1 MAIIVNTN
9 VSSLKTQKNLTLAT
23 NSLNTS
29 LERMSTGL
37 RINSAADDAAGMFV
51 ATNLE
56 TQIRGSKVAE
66 SNVATGVNM
75 LKTVEGNLDVVNDN
89 LLRVRDLCVQGANGI
104 YDAASMKAMSDEIN
118 ARLAELTRI
127 SNSAVFNGKKLLDG
141 TMGAVRL
148 QVGANGTDNDKVEV
162 AATVFAKV
170 DGATLAGGSA
180 TPAFT
185 TTAEAATLLGQIDT
199 AITGIATRKA
209 AIGAI
214 ENRLSSAQDALVTTV
229 ENASAAKSTIMDAD
243 IAAESA
249 DYTRAQILQQT
260 SSTLLVQANQL
271 PSLAINLIR

>member
-9 VSSLKTQKNLTLAT
+9 ISSLKTQKNLTLAT

-148 QVGANGTDNDKVEV
+148 QVGANGTDNDKVDV

-170 DGATLAGGSA
+170 DGATLAGSA

-185 TTAEAATLLGQIDT
+185 TTAEAATLLGTIDT

>member
-9 VSSLKTQKNLTLAT
+9 LSSLKTQKNLTHAT
-23 NSLNTS
+23 NALNTS

-127 SNSAVFNGKKLLDG
+127 SNSAEFNGKKLLNASM
-141 TMGAVRL
+141 TAVRL

-162 AATVFAKV
+162 PASVFAKV
-170 DGATLAGGSA
+170 DGATLAGSV
-180 TPAFT
+180 TPTFA
-185 TTAEAATLLGQIDT
+185 TTADATALLTKIDD
-199 AITGIATRKA
+199 AITGIAKRKA
-209 AIGAI
+209 TIGAI
-214 ENRLSSAQDALVTTV
+214 ENRLSSAQDALVTSV

-249 DYTRAQILQQT
+249 DYTKAQILQQT

-271 PSLAINLIR
+271 PSIAINLIR